1 MITVFSPKTLGKSVT
16 CVDQSRRGNSGMQR
30 AAFIVAAVLAALAMV
45 GVVFLAAPPYASSGA
60 VELDSFDDPGTSF
73 N

>member
-1 MITVFSPKTLGKSVT
+1 
-16 CVDQSRRGNSGMQR
+16 MQR

-45 GVVFLAAPPYASSGA
+45 GVVFLAAPPYSSGSSGA

-73 N
+73 NKHPSLPPQPCPLGKGPT